1 AAWLHHQWF
10 IVETE
15 RTGYTQGIIGGN
27 SYFRTAALRAVG
39 GWLNLP
45 RHSAAEDV
53 YIAMAL
59 QAAGHR
65 IWFEEGAAVQHNYET
80 RFGGLMRKAQMMGKD
95 ITVMMRACG
104 YRGGMWWY
112 TLAIPMLAGMVP
124 VGILVALVNVAA
136 GMVIAIFPLVITLM
150 FLVVRFRSMSMALPR
165 WVARWVVIWPYA
177 LGIVKGLFAA
187 IPKTARRP
195 LAGIGK

>member
-1 AAWLHHQWF
+1 
-10 IVETE
+10 
-15 RTGYTQGIIGGN
+15 
-27 SYFRTAALRAVG
+27 
-39 GWLNLP
+39 
-45 RHSAAEDV
+45 HSAAEDV

-104 YRGGMWWY
+104 FRGGMWWY
-112 TLAIPMLAGMVP
+112 TLAIPVLAGMLPLGLV
-124 VGILVALVNVAA
+124 VALVNVVVGAT
-136 GMVIAIFPLVITLM
+136 IALFPLVVTLL
-150 FLVVRFRSMSMALPR
+150 FLLVRFRSLSMALPR

-177 LGIVKGLFAA
+177 AGIVKGLFAP
-187 IPKTARRP
+187 IPEKARRN
-195 LAGIGK
+195 LAGIQAR